1 MQKMHQYT
9 LMISAY
15 HRKEEY
21 KTNVWDTEE
30 KRLQYVEIPFLS
42 TTYPSGFLTFLV
54 CILSTLSCN
63 DEYLFR
69 CWCMDEEEEFGAVVT
84 KTTGQDQ
91 RAQASSVLGTAS
103 SSVTQASFQEA

>member
-1 MQKMHQYT
+1 MQKMHQYA

-30 KRLQYVEIPFLS
+30 KRLQYVDAQWVNLEIPFLS

-63 DEYLFR
+63 DECLFR
-69 CWCMDEEEEFGAVVT
+69 CWC
-84 KTTGQDQ
+84 
-91 RAQASSVLGTAS
+91 LP
-103 SSVTQASFQEA
+103 